1 MSPPSAAA
9 DDGGHS
15 TEGSAAGKSKAE
27 KERTTKMPLADPA
40 RGKKAEKVA
49 ALAEASRPGKAK
61 KKRIRRVKDDEMKI
75 LEVLAAHVKSE
86 GALPKM
92 TSFLLAAVGK
102 RLCTKNCTNSN
113 MDEIV
118 QQLKKQYKKAVRQGS
133 VPSKEDDLQI
143 YKLSEAVWIKKEKK
157 PVAANGIVE
166 VTTTDTTP
174 PSKKKKRTSETDELD
189 KDARRKRARTDER
202 KNKEGETH
210 DDETE
215 RDAKVEVT
223 RRGFDELQGL
233 YSNLAVCVEQL
244 EVQNP
249 SRETLKRGFE
259 LIGDEKAESLEQK
272 VTKQRV
278 SEVKSQLRRADVKK
292 DVLNTLSSLVCH
304 SFLLES

>member
-1 MSPPSAAA
+1 
-9 DDGGHS
+9 
-15 TEGSAAGKSKAE
+15 
-27 KERTTKMPLADPA
+27 
-40 RGKKAEKVA
+40 
-49 ALAEASRPGKAK
+49 
-61 KKRIRRVKDDEMKI
+61 
-75 LEVLAAHVKSE
+75 
-86 GALPKM
+86 
-92 TSFLLAAVGK
+92 
-102 RLCTKNCTNSN
+102 
-113 MDEIV
+113 
-118 QQLKKQYKKAVRQGS
+118 
-133 VPSKEDDLQI
+133 
-143 YKLSEAVWIKKEKK
+143 
-157 PVAANGIVE
+157 VE

-174 PSKKKKRTSETDELD
+174 PSKKKKRNSETDELD

-210 DDETE
+210 GDETE

-292 DVLNTLSSLVCH
+292 DVLNTLLSLVCH